1 MTDQA
6 AGGGTA
12 VVPFLDN
19 PHAPEAFVE
28 GAWGFLFLNGN
39 VHITLTALRVDHK
52 SLPGPVNRVVVGR
65 LVMPLAGAQG
75 FAVGL
80 FNFLK
85 QHGVDPASLSEQ
97 LKH

>member
-1 MTDQA
+1 MTDPP
-6 AGGGTA
+6 AGGATA
-12 VVPFLDN
+12 PVPFLDN
-19 PHAPEAFVE
+19 PHAPEVFVE
-28 GAWGFLFLNGN
+28 EAWGFFLLNGN

-52 SLPGPVNRVVVGR
+52 TNPGPVNRVVIGR

-75 FAVGL
+75 LAVGL

-97 LKH
+97 PKH